1 MFELTGKKAIV
12 TGATRGMGN
21 AIAEAYLRQGAEVVI
36 TGTSEKAYAVA
47 EELSKKTGGRAHGV
61 IADFLTREGTISS
74 FNACWEALDGDVD
87 ILVNNAGIQRNH
99 KAEDFTFE
107 SWDDVIHVNL
117 EAVFIY
123 SQLAGRIMLRKGKGR
138 IINMASLLSIF
149 GGRQCTAY
157 AAAKGGVM
165 QMTKAMSNEW
175 AGRGITV
182 NAIAPTFTR
191 TPINS
196 FQLDDPVF
204 YDTLVKR
211 IPLGRICTAK
221 DLGCAALY
229 LCSDAAAFVS
239 GQVLCVDGGLTAK
252 Q

>member
-12 TGATRGMGN
+12 TGATRGMGR

-36 TGTSEKAYAVA
+36 TGTSDKVYAVA
-47 EELSKKTGGRAHGV
+47 SELAESTGGTAHGV
-61 IADFLTREGTISS
+61 IGNFYTREGIL
-74 FNACWEALDGDVD
+74 EAFDKCLEDLGGDVD

-107 SWDDVIHVNL
+107 SWDEVISVNL
-117 EAVFIY
+117 EAVFIF
-123 SQLAGRIMLRKGKGR
+123 SQCAGRIMLKKGKGR
-138 IINMASLLSIF
+138 IVNMASLLSIF

-182 NAIAPTFTR
+182 NAIAPGYMNTDM
-191 TPINS
+191 NKS
-196 FQLDDPVF
+196 FCADLNRSGH
-204 YDTLVKR
+204 LLAR
-211 IPLGRICTAK
+211 IPVGRWGKEDDVAS
-221 DLGCAALY
+221 AAVFFA
-229 LCSDAAAFVS
+229 SDEAAYVT
-239 GQVLCVDGGLTAK
+239 GTMLPVDGGFTAW
-252 Q
+252 

>member
-74 FNACWEALDGDVD
+74 FNACLEALDGDVD

-123 SQLAGRIMLRKGKGR
+123 SQLAGRIMLCKGKGR

-182 NAIAPTFTR
+182 NAIAPG
-191 TPINS
+191 
-196 FQLDDPVF
+196 
-204 YDTLVKR
+204 YMDTDMNKAFCADLSRSGHLLAR
-211 IPLGRICTAK
+211 IPVGRWGKEDDVAS
-221 DLGCAALY
+221 AAVFFA
-229 LCSDAAAFVS
+229 SDEACYVT
-239 GQVLCVDGGLTAK
+239 GTMLPVDGGFTAW
-252 Q
+252 